1 MNQITKIISLVA
13 LLVTT
18 VPSVLYFYG
27 LISLDVVKPLALVG
41 TIVWFI
47 ATPIWMGR
55 KLDPTSDQ
63 VEI

>member
-18 VPSVLYFYG
+18 VPSVFYFYG

-47 ATPIWMGR
+47 ATPMWMGR